1 MPESIKCLALTATLT
16 AIVSG
21 TGLAQV
27 EVRSQALEIT
37 LTGRVHSQF
46 STTSVAGERASEFQ
60 IRRAR
65 FTAALT
71 INDFVDGRIQPDFGQ
86 GKISLR
92 DAYLRLTFDRAF
104 RVSFGQF
111 KRAFDI
117 FELPSSTQI
126 LVIERTGS
134 IKGVDN
140 CVGPGGLCS
149 WSRLT
154 EQLAYSDR
162 DIGVALDGR
171 AGSNLEYRL
180 TVTNG
185 TGNNAADENG
195 TKSYAGRATVLA
207 SSGVRLG
214 ANVAL
219 HDYPNPITARDEY
232 AVAYGA
238 DLEIGTY
245 GDRVHFQGGVVSG
258 ENWRNLSVT
267 GSPSTLL
274 AAQGILSYRI
284 RLSENGRLGAVEPLG
299 RISWGD
305 PDTAAAGAGGLLV
318 TPGVAFHFTGRNM
331 LVANVD
337 LWSPSTG
344 GTEWSIKM
352 QSFLHF

>member
-1 MPESIKCLALTATLT
+1 MPESIKCLALTVTLT

-162 DIGVALDGR
+162 DIG
-171 AGSNLEYRL
+171 
-180 TVTNG
+180 

-284 RLSENGRLGAVEPLG
+284 RLSENGRLDAVEPLG

-344 GTEWSIKM
+344 GAEWSIKM